1 METKGSLLY
10 LQLPPYDPKLQ
21 PNKKKKKIPVHLCLG
36 LATSLVPS
44 GFLTK
49 MFYQEQMQRTSD
61 SFSSEN
67 W

>member
-1 METKGSLLY
+1 METKGSLLC
-10 LQLPPYDPKLQ
+10 LQLPATDSNLQ
-21 PNKKKKKIPVHLCLG
+21 LNKIKKNPVHLCLG

-49 MFYQEQMQRTSD
+49 MFYHEQIKCTSND
-61 SFSSEN
+61 FLSEN